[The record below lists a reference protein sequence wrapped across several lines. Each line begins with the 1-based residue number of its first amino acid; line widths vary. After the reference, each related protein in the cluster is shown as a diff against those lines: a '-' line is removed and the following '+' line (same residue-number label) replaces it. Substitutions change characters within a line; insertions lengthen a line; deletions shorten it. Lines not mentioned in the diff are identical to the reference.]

1 MKPGFLP
8 APLTGIPWRVLLPLT
23 LLTCF
28 GAAVLYSAAA
38 GSMEPYA
45 TSHLVR
51 FALFVVM
58 AFVVSSRS
66 SPRS

>member
-38 GSMEPYA
+38 AP
-45 TSHLVR
+45 TSCLLM
-51 FALFVVM
+51 FG
-58 AFVVSSRS
+58 
-66 SPRS
+66 